1 MPARCPAMGST
12 FPVTL
17 AALLGLSVVLGPPL
31 SAQAADDGKHWGLEG
46 GFGRAFIPGSL
57 TEVAQDRYSAS
68 LSGNS
73 YTLGLVKFHANGAP
87 SYSLQFSRSTL
98 EGQAAELRGVN
109 ARYQGSTAMS
119 GFLATKHV
127 NFVARRR
134 FSIGM
139 GFGAGIGPQL
149 KADYSRSLIL
159 NGVPFSE
166 RKTYTLEEVP
176 VTPLFEFQI
185 RGEVRVTRNL
195 SAGPWVGMRNAIPL
209 AGGVVRVHFLK

>member
-1 MPARCPAMGST
+1 MSTLRQVEGPA
-12 FPVTL
+12 L
-17 AALLGLSVVLGPPL
+17 AATLTAVCLSGMLGHPPA
-31 SAQAADDGKHWGLEG
+31 AQAQPLDGNHWGLEG
-46 GFGRAFIPGSL
+46 GFGHAFIPGSL
-57 TEVAQDRYSAS
+57 TEAAQNRYTAS

-73 YTLGLVKFHANGAP
+73 YTFGLVKFHANGAP
-87 SYSLQFSRSTL
+87 SYSLQFARTTL
-98 EGQAAELRGVN
+98 DGQATELRGAN
-109 ARYQGSTAMS
+109 ARYTGNTAMS

-134 FSIGM
+134 FSIGL

-149 KADYSRSLIL
+149 KADYSRSLMV

-166 RKTYTLEEVP
+166 RKVYTLKEVP

-185 RGEVRVTRNL
+185 RGEMRLSRNL
-195 SAGPWVGMRNAIPL
+195 SAGPWVGIRNAVPL